1 MTINL
6 GTPKANDLKPRITVI
21 GVGGA
26 GGNAVNNMIASN
38 LEGVEFVACNT
49 DAQALGVS
57 KATRK
62 VQLGINLTQGL
73 GSGSKPEVGRA
84 AATEAKDEILDHLAG
99 SHMAFVTAGMGG
111 GTGTGAAP
119 VIAQLAR
126 DAGILTVGVITKP
139 FEFEGMHRMAIAE
152 AGIAELQNYV
162 DTLLIIPNQN
172 LFRVANERTT
182 FADAFK
188 MADDVLHAGVR
199 GVTDLM
205 VMPGLINLDF
215 ADVKAVMEEMGKAM
229 MGTGE
234 AEGDKR
240 AIEAAEAAISNP
252 LLEDTSMKGARG
264 VLINITGGPDMT
276 LFEVDEAVKRIKD
289 EVDERANII
298 FGSTFDDRMEGRMR
312 ISIVATGIDVAVDA
326 RDRAPRLQVVSAIG
340 SGRSAGYAMEA
351 RVPRDEPAQRETA
364 RESVRDDSRTIEPR
378 IAAAVRSFDSGDRMQ
393 PRAYESGAATALRQP
408 EPELERVPEPVAMA
422 ARIMAELEAT
432 RAPARQPEMRQPDVR
447 QPELRQPEM
456 RQPEMRSAEAPRLT
470 PSASRPAMP
479 TSAPMLRT
487 VSPTKPD
494 AEHFIPAAPVEA
506 KAAVTARRPDPFA
519 EAAVTNG
526 SAPRRAEPRSLLER
540 MTGLA
545 RTKKDATPARAEAL
559 VMSSTP
565 EASRAAAPLGAS
577 PRAAQPRAP
586 IVAETQPE
594 PARIE
599 PPAPRVEM
607 AAPKAEPAPQFK
619 VEAPVRAQA
628 MTRDDDLLEIPAFLR
643 RQNNT

>member
-49 DAQALGVS
+49 DAQALGFS

-119 VIAQLAR
+119 VIAQFAR

-364 RESVRDDSRTIEPR
+364 RESVR
-378 IAAAVRSFDSGDRMQ
+378 FDSGDRMQ

-408 EPELERVPEPVAMA
+408 EPVAMA
-422 ARIMAELEAT
+422 ARSMAELEAT
-432 RAPARQPEMRQPDVR
+432 RAPA
-447 QPELRQPEM
+447 RQPEM

-526 SAPRRAEPRSLLER
+526 SAPPRAEQRSLLER

-545 RTKKDATPARAEAL
+545 RIKKAATPARAEAL

-565 EASRAAAPLGAS
+565 EASRAAAPVGAS
-577 PRAAQPRAP
+577 PRAIQPRAP
-586 IVAETQPE
+586 IVAETQSE

-607 AAPKAEPAPQFK
+607 AAPKAEPAPQLK
-619 VEAPVRAQA
+619 VEAPARAQA